1 MSMKLPPATPGAPR
15 PLVSSPA
22 DAPVR
27 GGESTSPSSANAAK
41 PDARLTEPEFPLPS
55 RDGRIAGPLSVGVG
69 LVVYTVLGGATQAP
83 TEPSTLAPVMST
95 LQGLGQLSIACVVA
109 GVLYAKL
116 KLAGRAGDD
125 DAA

>member
-1 MSMKLPPATPGAPR
+1 MSMKLPPANTGAPS
-15 PLVSSPA
+15 PLASTSA

-27 GGESTSPSSANAAK
+27 GDSSNPSAAAK
-41 PDARLTEPEFPLPS
+41 PDARLAEPELPPPA
-55 RDGRIAGPLSVGVG
+55 RDGGIAGPLSVGVG

-125 DAA
+125 DAV